1 MQMLLVENIA
11 LTFISDARALATGLV
26 KVLVRLATAP
36 IERIAR
42 ASDVGGVL
50 SYRSTTGRGW
60 RGCPFSFRRLR
71 DLT

>member
-11 LTFISDARALATGLV
+11 LTLISDARALATGFV
-26 KVLVRLATAP
+26 NILVRFVTAP

-42 ASDVGGVL
+42 ASDVAGVL
-50 SYRSTTGRGW
+50 SYRSATRHTP

>member
-11 LTFISDARALATGLV
+11 LTFISDARALATGFV
-26 KVLVRLATAP
+26 KVLVRFVTAP

-50 SYRSTTGRGW
+50 SYRSTTRRSS

>member
-1 MQMLLVENIA
+1 MQTLLVENIA
-11 LTFISDARALATGLV
+11 LTFISDAQALASGLV
-26 KVLVRLATAP
+26 KIIVRIVTAP

-50 SYRSTTGRGW
+50 SYRSTRTS

>member
-11 LTFISDARALATGLV
+11 LTFISDAHALATGFV
-26 KVLVRLATAP
+26 KVLVRFVTTP

-42 ASDVGGVL
+42 ACDVAGVL
-50 SYRSTTGRGW
+50 SYRSATRRTS

>member
-1 MQMLLVENIA
+1 MQTLLVENIA
-11 LTFISDARALATGLV
+11 VTFVRDARALATGLV
-26 KVLVRLATAP
+26 KILAGIVTAP

-42 ASDVGGVL
+42 ASDVAGVL
-50 SYRSTTGRGW
+50 SRRSETRRAS

>member
-11 LTFISDARALATGLV
+11 LTFISDAHVLATGLV
-26 KVLVRLATAP
+26 KILVKFATAP

-50 SYRSTTGRGW
+50 SKRRETHAS
-60 RGCPFSFRRLR
+60 RGCPFSFRRLHH
-71 DLT
+71 LT